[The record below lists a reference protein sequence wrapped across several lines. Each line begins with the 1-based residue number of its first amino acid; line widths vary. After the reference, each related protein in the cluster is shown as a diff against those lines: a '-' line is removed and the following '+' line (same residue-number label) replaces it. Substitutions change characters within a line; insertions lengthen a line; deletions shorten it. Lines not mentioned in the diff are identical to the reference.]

1 MDYLALVKPD
11 WKKITKIKQESKI
24 FELLASLHGYDDS
37 INGNGNDIASVL
49 ERTPDD
55 VALFLIRN
63 VSGLKYRLAE
73 VLHLCGR
80 LQVANAVESILLAR
94 KVNHIYEAGAE
105 DAFKFLEKEI
115 IPKTKAT
122 ITELSDKELFDPETD
137 PLVFVHTVIR
147 DTDKEIHENLGMCL
161 GAINNFRTFAA
172 LQIEKRKIT
181 TGSDSM
187 EAWENL
193 DWPSLFHVM
202 NTRFDPVV
210 IGMITDTIEETGLVK
225 QVFDH
230 ISKAHDLAYNN
241 SRVVSA
247 SMRSEIEQSVVQSLG
262 ILEPYGLEEH
272 RTRSQNEQAATFDI
286 FGFCN

>member
-24 FELLASLHGYDDS
+24 FELLSSLHNNDENV
-37 INGNGNDIASVL
+37 INNSDISNVL
-49 ERTPDD
+49 DMTPED

-63 VSGLKYRLAE
+63 LSGLKYRFTE

-80 LQVANAVESILLAR
+80 LQAVNVVESILLAR
-94 KVNHIYEAGAE
+94 KVNEVSEGSAK
-105 DAFKFLEKEI
+105 DAFQILEKEI

-122 ITELSDKELFDPETD
+122 FAELNDTDLFDASSD
-137 PLVFVHTVIR
+137 PLVFLHTIIR
-147 DTDKEIHENLGMCL
+147 ETDKEIHESLGLCL
-161 GAINNFRTFAA
+161 EAINNFRSFAA
-172 LQIEKRKIT
+172 LQIEKRKIV

-187 EAWENL
+187 EEWENL

-210 IGMITDTIEETGLVK
+210 IAMIADMIEETGLVK

-230 ISKAHDLAYNN
+230 VSKAHDLAYNN
-241 SRVVSA
+241 SRVVNA
-247 SMRSEIEQSVVQSLG
+247 EMRSEIEQSVVQALG

-272 RTRSQNEQAATFDI
+272 RTRSGDERSAAFDI

>member
-24 FELLASLHGYDDS
+24 FELLSSLHGDDDS
-37 INGNGNDIASVL
+37 ISGDDIANVL
-49 ERTPDD
+49 EMTPED

-63 VSGLKYRLAE
+63 VSGLKYRFAE
-73 VLHLCGR
+73 ILHLCGR
-80 LQVANAVESILLAR
+80 LQVANAVESVLLAR
-94 KVNHIYEAGAE
+94 KVNNISEAGAE

-122 ITELSDKELFDPETD
+122 FAELSDKELFDAETD

-161 GAINNFRTFAA
+161 EAINNFRTFAA

-210 IGMITDTIEETGLVK
+210 IAMITDMIEETGLVK

-230 ISKAHDLAYNN
+230 ISKAHSLAYNN

-247 SMRSEIEQSVVQSLG
+247 STRSEIEQSVVQALG

-272 RTRSQNEQAATFDI
+272 RTRSGDEQASPFDV

>member
-24 FELLASLHGYDDS
+24 FELLSSLHNNDENV
-37 INGNGNDIASVL
+37 INNSEISNVL
-49 ERTPDD
+49 EMTPED

-73 VLHLCGR
+73 VLHMCGR
-80 LQVANAVESILLAR
+80 LQVANAVESVLLAR
-94 KVNHIYEAGAE
+94 KVNHINEAGAE
-105 DAFKFLEKEI
+105 VAFKFMEKEI

-122 ITELSDKELFDPETD
+122 FAELSDKELFDAKTD

-147 DTDKEIHENLGMCL
+147 DTDKEIHQNLGMCL
-161 GAINNFRTFAA
+161 EAINNFRTFAA
-172 LQIEKRKIT
+172 LQIEKRKIA
-181 TGSDSM
+181 TGSESM

-202 NTRFDPVV
+202 NARFDPVV
-210 IGMITDTIEETGLVK
+210 IAMVTDMIEETGLVK

-230 ISKAHDLAYNN
+230 LSKAHDLAYNN
-241 SRVVSA
+241 SSVVSA
-247 SMRSEIEQSVVQSLG
+247 RMRSEIEQSVVQALG

-272 RTRSQNEQAATFDI
+272 RNRSSAEEANPFDI

>member
-24 FELLASLHGYDDS
+24 FELLSSLHDNDDDS
-37 INGNGNDIASVL
+37 INGNDIANVL
-49 ERTPDD
+49 DMTPED

-63 VSGLKYRLAE
+63 LSGLKYRFTE

-80 LQVANAVESILLAR
+80 LQAVNVVESILLAR
-94 KVNHIYEAGAE
+94 KVNEVSEASAE
-105 DAFKFLEKEI
+105 DAFQILDKEI

-122 ITELSDKELFDPETD
+122 FAELNDTDLFDASSD
-137 PLVFVHTVIR
+137 PLVFLHTIIR
-147 DTDKEIHENLGMCL
+147 ETDKEIHENLGLCL
-161 GAINNFRTFAA
+161 EAINNFRSFAA
-172 LQIEKRKIT
+172 LQIEKRKIV

-187 EAWENL
+187 EEWENL

-210 IGMITDTIEETGLVK
+210 IAMITDMIEETGLVK

-230 ISKAHDLAYNN
+230 VSKAHDLAYNK
-241 SRVVSA
+241 SRVVNA
-247 SMRSEIEQSVVQSLG
+247 QMRSEIEQSVVQALG

-272 RTRSQNEQAATFDI
+272 RTRSGDERSATFDI

>member
-1 MDYLALVKPD
+1 MDYFALVKPN

-24 FELLASLHGYDDS
+24 FELLSSLHSDDDS
-37 INGNGNDIASVL
+37 INGNDIANVL
-49 ERTPDD
+49 EMTPED

-80 LQVANAVESILLAR
+80 LQVANVVESILLAR
-94 KVNHIYEAGAE
+94 KVNEVSESSAK
-105 DAFKFLEKEI
+105 DAYKILEKEI

-122 ITELSDKELFDPETD
+122 FTELSDKELFDPEID

-161 GAINNFRTFAA
+161 EAINNFRTFAA

-210 IGMITDTIEETGLVK
+210 IGMITDMIEETGLVK

-230 ISKAHDLAYNN
+230 ISKAHNLAYNN
-241 SRVVSA
+241 SRVVNA
-247 SMRSEIEQSVVQSLG
+247 NTRSEIEQSVVQALG

-272 RTRSQNEQAATFDI
+272 RNRSGDEQAATFDI

>member
-1 MDYLALVKPD
+1 M
-11 WKKITKIKQESKI
+11 
-24 FELLASLHGYDDS
+24 
-37 INGNGNDIASVL
+37 
-49 ERTPDD
+49 TPED

-80 LQVANAVESILLAR
+80 LQVANAVESVLLAR
-94 KVNHIYEAGAE
+94 KVNHINEAGAE

-122 ITELSDKELFDPETD
+122 FSELSDKELFDPETD

-147 DTDKEIHENLGMCL
+147 DTDKEIHQNLGMCL
-161 GAINNFRTFAA
+161 EAINNFRTFTA

-181 TGSDSM
+181 TGSGSM

-210 IGMITDTIEETGLVK
+210 IGMITDMIEETGLVK

-230 ISKAHDLAYNN
+230 ISKAQNLAYNN

-247 SMRSEIEQSVVQSLG
+247 SMRSEIEQSVVQALG

-272 RTRSQNEQAATFDI
+272 RNRSLAEEANPFDI